1 MATGIVPVIGR
12 PGIGTAVT
20 AQRRY
25 VFRDGHFDVF
35 PRGGYIE
42 GSLSRD
48 PGNSAYS
55 VYSLRPGT
63 LMGKITSGGYWAP
76 SIIGVTTAAYTSGG
90 TELTVSAAQAAY
102 LVARVG
108 ASGTFNLIGPASA
121 AASNNT
127 TQVTYSAVNTT
138 TGVITVTNIG
148 ANRIAG
154 CFVAPEDGSQV
165 PRTLIPDGHNLLIDS
180 VALGDVDFA
189 RIPIAGIVEVDNV
202 INWPSDTTL
211 KTFVRESMSTLAG
224 GKFVFSDQF
233 EA

>member
-1 MATGIVPVIGR
+1 MATGIVPNIGR
-12 PGIGTAVT
+12 AGIGSAVT
-20 AQRRY
+20 AQRRG
-25 VFRDGHFDVF
+25 VFRDGMYGLF
-35 PRGGYIE
+35 PGGGYIE
-42 GSLSRD
+42 GTKSRD
-48 PGNSAYS
+48 PGNSAHS
-55 VYSLRPGT
+55 VYSLRPGL

-138 TGVITVTNIG
+138 TGVITITDIG

-154 CFVAPEDGSQV
+154 CFVAPEDGSQT
-165 PRTLIPDGHNLLIDS
+165 PRTLIPDGHNLLIEES
-180 VALGDVDFA
+180 SLGDVNFS
-189 RIPIAGIVEVDNV
+189 RIPVSGIVEVDN
-202 INWPSDTTL
+202 IIDWPSDTTL
-211 KTFVRESMSTLAG
+211 KTFVRESLSSLAG

>member
-1 MATGIVPVIGR
+1 MASGIVPNIGR
-12 PGIGTAVT
+12 PGVGTALT

-35 PRGGYIE
+35 PRGGYVE
-42 GSLSRD
+42 GTKSRD

-55 VYSLRPGT
+55 VFSLRPG
-63 LMGKITSGGYWAP
+63 LMMGKITTGGYWAP
-76 SIIGVTTAAYTSGG
+76 AIIGVTTGAYTSGG

-108 ASGTFNLIGPASA
+108 SSGTFNLIGPASA

-127 TQVTYSAVNTT
+127 TQVTYSAVDTA
-138 TGVITVTNIG
+138 TGVITITDIG

-165 PRTLIPDGHNLLIDS
+165 PRTVLPDGHNLLIDED
-180 VALGDVDFA
+180 VLGDVDFP
-189 RIPIAGIVEVDNV
+189 RIPVAGIVEVDNV
-202 INWPSDTTL
+202 IDWPSDTTL
-211 KTFVRESMSTLAG
+211 KTYVRESMSTLAG

>member
-1 MATGIVPVIGR
+1 MATGIVPSIGR
-12 PGIGTAVT
+12 PGIGSAVT
-20 AQRRY
+20 AQRRG
-25 VFRDGHFDVF
+25 VFRDGLFGVF

-48 PGNSAYS
+48 PGNSAHS
-55 VYSLRPGT
+55 VYSLRPGL

-76 SIIGVTTAAYTSGG
+76 SIIGVTTGAYTSGG
-90 TELTVSAAQAAY
+90 TSLTVSAAQAAY

-138 TGVITVTNIG
+138 TGAITISDIG

-154 CFVAPEDGSQV
+154 AFVAPEDGSQT
-165 PRTLIPDGHNLLIDS
+165 PRSFIPDGHNVLIDS
-180 VALGDVDFA
+180 VALGDVDFP
-189 RIPIAGIVEVDNV
+189 RIPVSGIVEVDQV
-202 INWPSDTTL
+202 IDWPSDTTL
-211 KTFVRESMSTLAG
+211 RTFIRESLSSLAG